1 MGVVTMGQ
9 LVIQSFSQYNL
20 VPCHCPPVAVAGG
33 GEALPMTSWGR
44 SQAGGA

>member
-1 MGVVTMGQ
+1 MGVVTVGR

-20 VPCHCPPVAVAGG
+20 VPCHCPPVAGAVG

-44 SQAGGA
+44 SQAGDA